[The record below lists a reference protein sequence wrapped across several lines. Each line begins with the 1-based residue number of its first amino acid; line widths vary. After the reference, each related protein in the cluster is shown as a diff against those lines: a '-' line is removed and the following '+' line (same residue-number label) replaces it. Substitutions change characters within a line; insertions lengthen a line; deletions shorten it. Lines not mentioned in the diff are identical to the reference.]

1 MSKHFD
7 RVNNRTRAVQVSN
20 YTDNRPTVYRMDEP
34 VQADN
39 VESQGYD
46 SLLGYWHILVRNK
59 VTLLCFALAGLAVAV
74 LFSLLQTPIYRART
88 SLEIQDFNSE
98 FMDLKNVDP
107 TNSPQGAATDSY
119 FQTQIKIL
127 QSDSLL
133 ERVTNKIDL
142 QQDRPE
148 SGWGAF
154 SAKVQ
159 RMLGFSQPNQAPNK
173 DAFMDKARNNLAV
186 RASGQTRLVEVM
198 FDSEDPKFAAL
209 FANTLVSEFIEQSQE
224 MRWKSSQRTGEW
236 LTGHLSQMK
245 TDLEKSE
252 ANLQAYAR
260 QSGLTMTEKENVTEG
275 RLKELQDELDKAQAD
290 RVDKQAKFEEAKS
303 KPAESLPE
311 TIDDPTLRDYRL
323 KLADLQRQLV
333 ELSATL
339 TPEHYKVQR
348 VQAQINEL
356 QNALEKQRTN
366 VLRRVGNEYAAA
378 ARREKLLQQS
388 YIEQQKTVANQ
399 SDKAIH
405 YDTLRRE
412 VESSRQLY
420 DTLLNRVK
428 QAGLASAMRASN
440 VLVVDEAKPPF
451 LPAKPNVPVNSALGL
466 FCGIFLGLGFA
477 VFLRRFDRSIQAP
490 GDLQVYL
497 NLPEL
502 GVIPMAE
509 GCDTPAVRS
518 QKAALSAGDPNDCLE
533 LVTWKHKPSAVA
545 ESFRAML
552 TSILLPGQG
561 GDVPQVLVVTSPGP

>member
-7 RVNNRTRAVQVSN
+7 RVNNRTRAIQVSN
-20 YTDNRPTVYRMDEP
+20 YSDNRPTVYRMEEQMP
-34 VQADN
+34 MDN
-39 VESQGYD
+39 GGGDAQGYD

-59 VTLLCFALAGLAVAV
+59 VTLLCFALAGLAVAI
-74 LFSLLQTPIYRART
+74 LFRLVQTPVYRART
-88 SLEIQDFNSE
+88 SMEIQDFNSD
-98 FMDLKNVDP
+98 FMGSKDVDP
-107 TNSPQGAATDSY
+107 TQPNQNSSTDSY

-133 ERVTNKIDL
+133 ERVVNKMNTEEE
-142 QQDRPE
+142 RPE

-154 SAKVQ
+154 SAKIQ
-159 RMLGFSQPNQAPNK
+159 HMLGLGDHSGDTNK
-173 DAFMDKARNNLAV
+173 DAFMAKARSNLSV
-186 RASGQTRLVEVM
+186 RASGMTRLVEVM
-198 FDSEDPKFAAL
+198 YDSEDPKFAAQ
-209 FANTLVSEFIEQSQE
+209 FANTLVSEFVEQSQE
-224 MRWKSSQRTGEW
+224 MRWKASQRTGEG
-236 LTGHLSQMK
+236 LEAHLNEMK
-245 TDLEKSE
+245 ANLEKSE

-260 QSGLTMTEKENVTEG
+260 SSGLTMTEKENVTEG

-311 TIDDPTLRDYRL
+311 TIDDPMLREYSMKVAELR
-323 KLADLQRQLV
+323 RQLV

-348 VQAQINEL
+348 VQAQINQMQSDMER
-356 QNALEKQRTN
+356 QRTN
-366 VLRRVGNEYAAA
+366 VLRRVGNEFASAT
-378 ARREKLLQQS
+378 RREKLLQQS
-388 YIEQQKTVANQ
+388 FIEQQKTVANQ

-412 VESSRQLY
+412 VDSSRQLY

-428 QAGLASAMRASN
+428 QAQLLSAMRASN

-451 LPAKPNVPVNSALGL
+451 LPAKPNVPVNSAVGL
-466 FCGIFLGLGFA
+466 FCGIFLGLGF
-477 VFLRRFDRSIQAP
+477 VIFRTRFDRSIQAP
-490 GDLQVYL
+490 GDLQAFL

-502 GVIPMAE
+502 GVIPMA
-509 GCDTPAVRS
+509 GVCDTPAVKNA
-518 QKAALSAGDPNDCLE
+518 KALAPADPNDCLE

-552 TSILLPGQG
+552 TSILLPGQ
-561 GDVPQVLVVTSPGP
+561 

>member
-7 RVNNRTRAVQVSN
+7 RVNNRTRAIQVNN
-20 YTDNRPTVYRMDEP
+20 YSDNRPVVYQMQEPMPMDNGGD
-34 VQADN
+34 A
-39 VESQGYD
+39 QGYD

-59 VTLLCFALAGLAVAV
+59 VTLLCFALAGLALAI
-74 LFSLLQTPIYRART
+74 LFSLVQTPVYRART
-88 SLEIQDFNSE
+88 SMEIQDFNSD
-98 FMDLKNVDP
+98 FMGSKEIDP
-107 TNSPQGAATDSY
+107 TQSSQNSSADSY

-133 ERVTNKIDL
+133 ERVVNKMNTEEE
-142 QQDRPE
+142 RPE

-154 SAKVQ
+154 SAKIQ
-159 RMLGFSQPNQAPNK
+159 HMLGLGDHTGDTNK
-173 DAFMDKARNNLAV
+173 DAFMAKARSNLTV
-186 RASGQTRLVEVM
+186 RASGMTRLVEVM
-198 FDSEDPKFAAL
+198 YDSEDPKFAAQ
-209 FANTLVSEFIEQSQE
+209 FANTLVSEFVEQSQE
-224 MRWKSSQRTGEW
+224 MRWKASQRTGEG
-236 LTGHLSQMK
+236 LEAHLNEMK
-245 TDLEKSE
+245 ANLEKSE
-252 ANLQAYAR
+252 ANLQ
-260 QSGLTMTEKENVTEG
+260 
-275 RLKELQDELDKAQAD
+275 DEVDKAQAD

-348 VQAQINEL
+348 VQAQINQMQADMER
-356 QNALEKQRTN
+356 QRTN
-366 VLRRVGNEYAAA
+366 VLRRVGNEFAAA
-378 ARREKLLQQS
+378 TRREKLLQQS
-388 YIEQQKTVANQ
+388 FIEQQKTVANQ
-399 SDKAIH
+399 SDKTIH

-428 QAGLASAMRASN
+428 QAQLVSAMRASN

-451 LPAKPNVPVNSALGL
+451 MPAKPNVPVNSAVGL
-466 FCGIFLGLGFA
+466 FCGIFLGLGF
-477 VFLRRFDRSIQAP
+477 VIFRTRFDRSIQAP
-490 GDLQVYL
+490 GDLQAFL

-502 GVIPMAE
+502 GVIPMA
-509 GCDTPAVRS
+509 GVCDTPAVKNA
-518 QKAALSAGDPNDCLE
+518 KALAPADPNDCLE

-552 TSILLPGQG
+552 TSILLPGQSSES
-561 GDVPQVLVVTSPGP
+561 PQVIVVTSPGPAE

>member
-7 RVNNRTRAVQVSN
+7 RVNNRTRAIQVN
-20 YTDNRPTVYRMDEP
+20 TYPDNRPTVYRDEP

-39 VESQGYD
+39 GEAQGYD

-59 VTLLCFALAGLAVAV
+59 VTLLCFALAGLAVAI

-88 SLEIQDFNSE
+88 SMEIQDFNSE

-107 TNSPQGAATDSY
+107 TSSGPGMATDSY

-133 ERVTNKIDL
+133 ERVAGKMDL
-142 QQDRPE
+142 SQERPA

-154 SAKVQ
+154 ATRVQ
-159 RMLGFSQPNQAPNK
+159 RMLGMSDSTQELDKN
-173 DAFMDKARNNLAV
+173 AFVAKARQNLTV

-198 FDSEDPKFAAL
+198 YDSEDPKFAAL
-209 FANTLVSEFIEQSQE
+209 FANTLVTEFIEQSQE

-245 TDLEKSE
+245 VDLEKSE
-252 ANLQAYAR
+252 AQLQAYAR
-260 QSGLTMTEKENVTEG
+260 SSGLTMTEKENVTEG

-303 KPAESLPE
+303 KPAESLPQ
-311 TIDDPTLRDYRL
+311 TIDDPMLREYQL
-323 KLADLQRQLV
+323 KLTDLQRQLV
-333 ELSATL
+333 ELTATL

-348 VQAQINEL
+348 VQAQITEL
-356 QNALEKQRTN
+356 QSALERQRTN

-378 ARREKLLQQS
+378 SRREKLLQQS

-412 VESSRQLY
+412 VDSSRQLY

-466 FCGIFLGLGFA
+466 FCGIFLGLGFV
-477 VFLRRFDRSIQAP
+477 VFRTRFDRSIQAP
-490 GDLQVYL
+490 GDLQMYL

-509 GCDTPAVRS
+509 VCDTPAVRS
-518 QKAALSAGDPNDCLE
+518 QKALKPGDPND
-533 LVTWKHKPSAVA
+533 
-545 ESFRAML
+545 
-552 TSILLPGQG
+552 
-561 GDVPQVLVVTSPGP
+561 